1 MTNTEELY
9 VNAETEAK
17 TRRDI
22 IMDAIETTA
31 MNLMHYDRKEDED
44 LGRGQ
49 IEAAINAGEI
59 TIDEM
64 VEEFRLHIAEA
75 IDNG

>member
-1 MTNTEELY
+1 MTNEM
-9 VNAETEAK
+9 K

-22 IMDAIETTA
+22 IMDAIETTVA
-31 MNLMHYDRKEDED
+31 KLMHYDRKEDED
-44 LGRGQ
+44 LGRGE

-59 TIDEM
+59 TVDEM
-64 VEEFRLHIAEA
+64 VEEFRLHVAEA